1 MKKLIKVF
9 LVLILF
15 SGCSKQEEV
24 GKVSEKLPVELDTR
38 LEKEIDDVIN
48 TKISENVFPGAVI
61 LATKDGKIVFEKAY
75 GTTMKYDMGNLNEKQ
90 DDVTTDT
97 QYDIASCTK
106 VIATT
111 QAIMKLTFEDK
122 IDIQEKV
129 STYIPEFAK
138 NGKEDVT
145 VEQLLLHTSGLP
157 QWKAAYLYIEES
169 PEEMLEYIN
178 SQPLIFEVGSVK
190 YSDLGFQ
197 MLGFIIES
205 ITNTKLDDYVETEI
219 YEKLGMNNTV
229 YNPLDKGFEK
239 NNIAATS
246 WGNPYEIMMIDEV
259 NYPEFGYDCTE
270 DKEQFDR
277 FDGFRQYTLQGEV
290 NDGNA
295 AMTNGGVAG
304 HAGIFSTAS
313 DLAIIG
319 QLMLNGG
326 TYGDVTL
333 YDQKIIDLF
342 SDNHLGENN
351 RGYGF
356 ELQKSYMGEAANI
369 ESFGHNGFTGTHVS
383 YFPDQNV
390 QIIILTNKQNEGV
403 SEEYKYPSTFATG
416 KEVANVVQKY
426 LFD

>member
-129 STYIPEFAK
+129 STYIPEFAQ

-246 WGNPYEIMMIDEV
+246 WGNPM
-259 NYPEFGYDCTE
+259 
-270 DKEQFDR
+270 
-277 FDGFRQYTLQGEV
+277 
-290 NDGNA
+290 
-295 AMTNGGVAG
+295 
-304 HAGIFSTAS
+304 
-313 DLAIIG
+313 
-319 QLMLNGG
+319 
-326 TYGDVTL
+326 
-333 YDQKIIDLF
+333 
-342 SDNHLGENN
+342 
-351 RGYGF
+351 
-356 ELQKSYMGEAANI
+356 KS
-369 ESFGHNGFTGTHVS
+369 
-383 YFPDQNV
+383 
-390 QIIILTNKQNEGV
+390 
-403 SEEYKYPSTFATG
+403 
-416 KEVANVVQKY
+416 
-426 LFD
+426 